1 MNQLLVGK
9 FITQKRKEKNL
20 TQEQLAEKIGVSN
33 KTISKWETGKCM
45 PDYSVIELLC
55 EELKI
60 TLAEL
65 MNGEEDEKSIHTY
78 DNEQIVEML
87 KEIQNLKAKK
97 KLIIGFILLVMGGV
111 MLTLSQICGGT
122 DIQDFLS
129 VVMLGLSI
137 GEFLAGFFL
146 LAYYLA
152 YKDKRSEV
160 TIHAFKTN
168 YGYYWNHIFNNRAY
182 LHFCLHFPVRQQSIV
197 GIWLNV

>member
-20 TQEQLAEKIGVSN
+20 TQEQLADKIGVSN

-55 EELKI
+55 EELNI

-87 KEIQNLKAKK
+87 KEIQNLKAQKT
-97 KLIIGFILLVMGGV
+97 LIMGYCLLVMGGV
-111 MLTLSQICGGT
+111 MLALSQIFGGT

-129 VVMLGLSI
+129 GFMLGLSI
-137 GEFLAGFFL
+137 GEFLAGVFL

-152 YKDKRSEV
+152 YKNKRE
-160 TIHAFKTN
+160 
-168 YGYYWNHIFNNRAY
+168 
-182 LHFCLHFPVRQQSIV
+182 
-197 GIWLNV
+197 

>member
-9 FITQKRKEKNL
+9 FITQKRKGKNL

-55 EELKI
+55 EELNI

-78 DNEQIVEML
+78 DNEQIMKML

-111 MLTLSQICGGT
+111 MMALSQIFGGT

-129 VVMLGLSI
+129 GFMLGLSI
-137 GEFLAGFFL
+137 GEFLVGVFL

-152 YKDKRSEV
+152 YKNKRE
-160 TIHAFKTN
+160 
-168 YGYYWNHIFNNRAY
+168 
-182 LHFCLHFPVRQQSIV
+182 
-197 GIWLNV
+197 

>member
-55 EELKI
+55 EELNI

-65 MNGEEDEKSIHTY
+65 MNGEEDEKSLHPY

-87 KEIQNLKAKK
+87 KEIQSLKAKK

-111 MLTLSQICGGT
+111 MLALSQIFGGT

-129 VVMLGLSI
+129 GVMLGLSI

-146 LAYYLA
+146 LAYYLNE
-152 YKDKRSEV
+152 KKKSM
-160 TIHAFKTN
+160 K
-168 YGYYWNHIFNNRAY
+168 
-182 LHFCLHFPVRQQSIV
+182 
-197 GIWLNV
+197 

>member
-9 FITQKRKEKNL
+9 FITRKRKEKNL

-45 PDYSVIELLC
+45 PDYSVMELLC
-55 EELKI
+55 EELNI

-87 KEIQNLKAKK
+87 KEIQNLKAQKA
-97 KLIIGFILLVMGGV
+97 LIMGYCLLVMGGV
-111 MLTLSQICGGT
+111 MLALSQIFGGT

-129 VVMLGLSI
+129 GFMLGLSI
-137 GEFLAGFFL
+137 GEFLAGVFL

-152 YKDKRSEV
+152 YKNKRE
-160 TIHAFKTN
+160 
-168 YGYYWNHIFNNRAY
+168 
-182 LHFCLHFPVRQQSIV
+182 
-197 GIWLNV
+197 

>member
-1 MNQLLVGK
+1 MDQLLVSK

-55 EELKI
+55 EELNI

-87 KEIQNLKAKK
+87 KDIQNLKATKT
-97 KLIIGFILLVMGGV
+97 LIIGYILIIMGGV
-111 MLTLSQICGGT
+111 MLVLSQVFGGT

-129 VVMLGLSI
+129 GVMLGLSI
-137 GEFLAGFFL
+137 GESLAGVFL
-146 LAYYLA
+146 LAHYLA
-152 YKDKRSEV
+152 HKNKR
-160 TIHAFKTN
+160 K
-168 YGYYWNHIFNNRAY
+168 
-182 LHFCLHFPVRQQSIV
+182 
-197 GIWLNV
+197 

>member
-1 MNQLLVGK
+1 MDQLLVSK

-55 EELKI
+55 EELNI

-87 KEIQNLKAKK
+87 KEIQNLKATKT
-97 KLIIGFILLVMGGV
+97 LIMGYCLLVMGGV
-111 MLTLSQICGGT
+111 MLALSQIFGGT

-129 VVMLGLSI
+129 GVMLGLSI

-152 YKDKRSEV
+152 YKDKR
-160 TIHAFKTN
+160 K
-168 YGYYWNHIFNNRAY
+168 
-182 LHFCLHFPVRQQSIV
+182 
-197 GIWLNV
+197 